1 MHLWYPK
8 RFGFEVPPFR
18 NTAEAVATF
27 PLTAACVGVRLL
39 PDDGLLV
46 VAPHGLDDLLGGVC
60 RHNPTRVP
68 RSFYEEWLG
77 ARRSRWQERWP
88 RLPLHRVEHT
98 FVSTKGSA
106 HSRFRR
112 ALDTRNPTLVLAAAA
127 ELRQVE
133 LADALSI
140 CLVLLD
146 ARSPLYS
153 RAAVRWQARL
163 CLEARGME
171 LGEAAFV
178 LGGLEA
184 LGGEHGEAVALA
196 LAGLLE
202 ARGLSAAARVLA
214 RWGSFALR
222 PGRAA
227 PEHGDT

>member
-1 MHLWYPK
+1 MAGAL
-8 RFGFEVPPFR
+8 
-18 NTAEAVATF
+18 
-27 PLTAACVGVRLL
+27 
-39 PDDGLLV
+39 
-46 VAPHGLDDLLGGVC
+46 APHA
-60 RHNPTRVP
+60 RH
-68 RSFYEEWLG
+68 
-77 ARRSRWQERWP
+77 
-88 RLPLHRVEHT
+88 VEHT

-133 LADALSI
+133 LADALAI

-163 CLEARGME
+163 CLEARGLE
-171 LGEAAFV
+171 LGEATLV
-178 LGGLEA
+178 IGGLQA
-184 LGGEHGEAVALA
+184 LGGEHGEAAALA

-214 RWGSFALR
+214 RWASFALR
-222 PGRAA
+222 PGRAS
-227 PEHGDT
+227 PGHGDT

>member
-1 MHLWYPK
+1 
-8 RFGFEVPPFR
+8 
-18 NTAEAVATF
+18 
-27 PLTAACVGVRLL
+27 
-39 PDDGLLV
+39 
-46 VAPHGLDDLLGGVC
+46 
-60 RHNPTRVP
+60 
-68 RSFYEEWLG
+68 
-77 ARRSRWQERWP
+77 
-88 RLPLHRVEHT
+88 
-98 FVSTKGSA
+98 VSTKGSA

-112 ALDTRNPTLVLAAAA
+112 ALDTRNPTLVLAAAS

-133 LADALSI
+133 LADALAI

-163 CLEARGME
+163 C
-171 LGEAAFV
+171 
-178 LGGLEA
+178 
-184 LGGEHGEAVALA
+184 
-196 LAGLLE
+196 LE